1 MYPKIHMYL
10 TRIHFIIFGDGL
22 QETDCLFYTQNAER
36 STYIMGTNKRV
47 AGYARYSTDNQTE
60 NSIEFQM
67 RVIEE
72 YCRDNRLDL
81 VLRYHDDALSG
92 TNLDR
97 PAFQQLCRD
106 AKNHLF
112 DAVVIYDITRGS
124 RDVSDWF
131 SFRKAM
137 DLLGIEVI
145 STQDKL
151 GDIMDP
157 NDFLVELLGIGIG
170 QHHVLQTRQKT
181 IEGTTQ
187 RALEGKFLGG
197 IPPYGYDV
205 VDQEYVIN
213 EKEARNV
220 KMIFEMYASGYSYAD
235 IIEKLRGSLGK
246 RGKPFGK
253 SSIYSI
259 LKNDR
264 YTGLYTWNRRNV
276 KKLGKWAGGTPN
288 SNIVQ
293 LENKIPQI
301 IDRKLFDEVQIR
313 LSRNNHRTSSD
324 PIAPK
329 SAKRTYLLSGYI
341 VCEKCGCNYVGH
353 TTHSHG
359 YRNAYYYCGTK
370 YRTRNCNAPN
380 LSADRVEKWVIDQI
394 EDLLLNFSS
403 AAADRLLDEMK
414 TRINNCDAEKNR
426 IREIELKL
434 KNATDAILNGVTYPE
449 LMEEI
454 KKLRQERADLEAA
467 ISRSSDYPN
476 QISKEEI
483 IKAFNYKIDSHT
495 VDYRQLIRK
504 FVISLKVNERQITL
518 SLGVVHYTSSG
529 NPIPIVCTERIMKI
543 S

>member
-1 MYPKIHMYL
+1 MIVK
-10 TRIHFIIFGDGL
+10 
-22 QETDCLFYTQNAER
+22 
-36 STYIMGTNKRV
+36 SV

-67 RVIEE
+67 RVIEQ
-72 YCRDNRLDL
+72 YCSEHNLNL
-81 VLRYHDDALSG
+81 VLKYHDDALSG
-92 TNLDR
+92 TNTDR
-97 PAFQQLCRD
+97 PAFRQLCID
-106 AKNHLF
+106 AKSHLF

-151 GDIMDP
+151 GDIMNP

-213 EKEARNV
+213 EKEAENV
-220 KMIFEMYASGYSYAD
+220 KMIFEMYAAGYSYAD
-235 IIEKLRGSLGK
+235 IIEKLRGSFGK

-293 LENKIPQI
+293 LQNKIPRI
-301 IDRKLFDEVQIR
+301 INQDLFDAVQVR
-313 LSRNNHRTSSD
+313 MKKNNYRTSSD
-324 PIAPK
+324 TVCPK
-329 SAKRTYLLSGYI
+329 SSKRTYLLSGYI
-341 VCEKCGCNYVGH
+341 KCELCGCNYVGH
-353 TTHSHG
+353 TTHARG
-359 YRNAYYYCGTK
+359 YKNAYYYCGTK
-370 YRTRNCNAPN
+370 YRTRNCKGPN
-380 LSADRVEKWVIDQI
+380 IPAEQIEEWVVDQI
-394 EDLLLNFSS
+394 DDLLRNFST
-403 AAADRLLDEMK
+403 AAAERILEKLKEN
-414 TRINNCDAEKNR
+414 INNCDSEKNR

-434 KNATDAILNGVTYPE
+434 KNATDAILNGVAYPE
-449 LMEEI
+449 LMEEV
-454 KKLRQERADLEAA
+454 KRLRQERSELESY
-467 ISRSSDYPN
+467 ISRASNFSN
-476 QISKEEI
+476 QISLDEI
-483 IKAFNYKIDSHT
+483 IKAFNYRIDSHT
-495 VDYRQLIRK
+495 VDYRKLIQK
-504 FVISLKVNERQITL
+504 YVISLKVNERQITL

-529 NPIPIVCTERIMKI
+529 NWI
-543 S
+543 

>member
-1 MYPKIHMYL
+1 MP
-10 TRIHFIIFGDGL
+10 
-22 QETDCLFYTQNAER
+22 
-36 STYIMGTNKRV
+36 TNKPV

-67 RVIEE
+67 RKIED
-72 YCRDNRLDL
+72 YCKDNNLDL
-81 VLRYHDDALSG
+81 ILRYHDDALSG
-92 TNLDR
+92 TNINR
-97 PAFQQLCRD
+97 PAFQQLCQD

-137 DLLGIEVI
+137 DLLGVEVI

-151 GDIMDP
+151 GDIMNP

-197 IPPYGYDV
+197 IPPYGYDI

-213 EKEARNV
+213 EAEAKNV
-220 KMIFEMYASGYSYAD
+220 QMIYEMYADGYSYAD
-235 IIEKLRGSLGK
+235 IIEKLHGALGK

-253 SSIYSI
+253 TSLYSI
-259 LKNDR
+259 LRNDR

-293 LENKIPQI
+293 LENKIPRI
-301 IDRKLFDEVQIR
+301 ISRELFDAVQIR
-313 LSRNNHRTSSD
+313 LSKNNHRTSSD
-324 PIAPK
+324 PVAPK

-359 YRNAYYYCGTK
+359 YKNAYYYCGTK
-370 YRTRNCNAPN
+370 YRTRNCDAPN
-380 LSADRVEKWVIDQI
+380 LPAERVEKWVIEQI
-394 EDLLLNFSS
+394 NDFLLNFSD
-403 AAADRLLDEMK
+403 AAADRILEEMK
-414 TRINNCDAEKNR
+414 KRMNNCDSEKNR
-426 IREIELKL
+426 LREIELKL
-434 KNATDAILNGVTYPE
+434 KNATDAILNGITYPE
-449 LMEEI
+449 LMEEV
-454 KKLRQERADLEAA
+454 KKLRQERADLETT
-467 ISRSSDYPN
+467 ISHASSYAN
-476 QISKEEI
+476 QIDKEEI
-483 IKAFNYKIDSHT
+483 IKAFNYKVDSQE
-495 VDYRQLIRK
+495 VDYRKLIRK
-504 FVISLKVNERQITL
+504 FVISIKVNERQIVL
-518 SLGVVHYTSSG
+518 SLGVLHYASSG
-529 NPIPIVCTERIMKI
+529 NWI
-543 S
+543 

>member
-1 MYPKIHMYL
+1 MKHKKL
-10 TRIHFIIFGDGL
+10 
-22 QETDCLFYTQNAER
+22 
-36 STYIMGTNKRV
+36 V

-67 RVIEE
+67 RVIED
-72 YCRDNRLDL
+72 YCRNNDLDL

-92 TNLDR
+92 TNINR

-112 DAVVIYDITRGS
+112 NAVVIYDITRGS

-131 SFRKAM
+131 AFRKTM

-145 STQDKL
+145 STQDNL
-151 GDIMDP
+151 GDIMNP

-205 VDQEYVIN
+205 VNQEYVIN
-213 EKEARNV
+213 ENEAKNV
-220 KMIFEMYASGYSYAD
+220 KMIFEMYAAGYSYAD
-235 IIEKLRGSLGK
+235 IIENLRGALGK

-253 SSIYSI
+253 TSLYSI
-259 LKNDR
+259 LRNDR

-301 IDRKLFDEVQIR
+301 ISRDLFDAVQDR
-313 LSRNNHRTSSD
+313 LKKNNYRTSSN
-324 PIAPK
+324 PTNPK
-329 SAKRTYLLSGYI
+329 KANRTYLLSGYMQ
-341 VCEKCGCNYVGH
+341 CELCGCNYIGH

-359 YRNAYYYCGTK
+359 YKNYYYYCATK
-370 YRTRNCNAPN
+370 YRTRTCNAPN
-380 LSADRVEKWVIDQI
+380 IPAERVEKWVI
-394 EDLLLNFSS
+394 EELNAFLSDFSG
-403 AAADRLLDEMK
+403 AAADRILFEIRNH
-414 TRINNCDAEKNR
+414 TPSYSSEKNR
-426 IREIELKL
+426 LREIELKI
-434 KNATDAILNGVTYPE
+434 KNATAAILNGITYPE

-454 KKLRQERADLEAA
+454 SSLRRERAELESV
-467 ISRSSDYPN
+467 ISRASTSAVK
-476 QISKEEI
+476 ITKEDIMREFDDRI
-483 IKAFNYKIDSHT
+483 NSND
-495 VDYRQLIRK
+495 VDYRMLMQK
-504 FVISLKVNERQITL
+504 YVISLKVNERQLTL
-518 SLGVVHYTSSG
+518 SLGVAFRASSG
-529 NPIPIVCTERIMKI
+529 NWI
-543 S
+543 

>member
-1 MYPKIHMYL
+1 M
-10 TRIHFIIFGDGL
+10 
-22 QETDCLFYTQNAER
+22 
-36 STYIMGTNKRV
+36 KRRKTV

-67 RVIEE
+67 RVIED
-72 YCRDNRLDL
+72 YCRNNDLNL

-92 TNLDR
+92 TNVDR

-151 GDIMDP
+151 SDIMNP

-187 RALEGKFLGG
+187 RAMEGKFLGG

-213 EKEARNV
+213 EEESKNV
-220 KMIFEMYASGYSYAD
+220 KMIFEMYAAGYSYAD
-235 IIEKLRGSLGK
+235 IIEKLHGALGK

-288 SNIVQ
+288 DNIVQ
-293 LENKIPQI
+293 LENKIPRI
-301 IDRKLFDEVQIR
+301 VSRDLFDAVQDR
-313 LSRNNHRTSSD
+313 LKQNNYRTSSN
-324 PIAPK
+324 PTNPK
-329 SAKRTYLLSGYI
+329 KANRAYLLSGYI
-341 VCEKCGCNYVGH
+341 QCEKCGCNYIGH

-359 YRNAYYYCGTK
+359 YKNYYYYCATK
-370 YRTRNCNAPN
+370 YRTRTCNAPN
-380 LSADRVEKWVIDQI
+380 LNAERVEKWVI
-394 EDLLLNFSS
+394 EELNAFLRDFSES
-403 AAADRLLDEMK
+403 AAERILSEMD
-414 TRINNCDAEKNR
+414 NHVPSCASEKNR
-426 IREIELKL
+426 IREIDLKL
-434 KNATDAILNGVTYPE
+434 KNATAAILNGVTYPE
-449 LMEEI
+449 LMDEI
-454 KKLRQERADLEAA
+454 ASLRQERANLETKIARA
-467 ISRSSDYPN
+467 SSLATKITKEDIMREFDQQINTN
-476 QISKEEI
+476 Q
-483 IKAFNYKIDSHT
+483 
-495 VDYRQLIRK
+495 VDYRLLIQK
-504 FVISLKVNERQITL
+504 YVISLNVNERQITL
-518 SLGVVHYTSSG
+518 SLGVAFRESSG
-529 NPIPIVCTERIMKI
+529 NWI
-543 S
+543 